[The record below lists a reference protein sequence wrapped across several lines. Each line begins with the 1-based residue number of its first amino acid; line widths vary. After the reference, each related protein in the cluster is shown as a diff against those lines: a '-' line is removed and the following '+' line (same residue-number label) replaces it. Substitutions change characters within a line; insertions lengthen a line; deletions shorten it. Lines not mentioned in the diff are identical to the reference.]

1 MSYETTTETLINI
14 FSQYGEIEE
23 GFVAYDK
30 AANKSRGFAFMTYK
44 TVEAARKA
52 LADPNKTIEGRN
64 VIIKLAMEGQKE
76 KPQQSQVATTHVGGD
91 FAPQIQ
97 QRYIGNPNIGAY
109 TRMTIQPNAG
119 QSVGLA
125 GYPANLASAYASS
138 TSYAGLAGNHQY
150 VGGGGGGAY
159 SSSSH
164 PHYGGGGMGGGLGSQ
179 SAQPGLHSGSS
190 LTGML
195 PGYYGSDP

>member
-23 GFVAYDK
+23 GSVAYDK

-44 TVEAARKA
+44 IVEAARKA

-119 QSVGLA
+119 QSVG
-125 GYPANLASAYASS
+125 
-138 TSYAGLAGNHQY
+138 
-150 VGGGGGGAY
+150 
-159 SSSSH
+159 
-164 PHYGGGGMGGGLGSQ
+164 
-179 SAQPGLHSGSS
+179 
-190 LTGML
+190 
-195 PGYYGSDP
+195 